1 LFVRF
6 LTGSINDAFSA
17 QANVGVT
24 KTFS

>member
-1 LFVRF
+1 